1 MGKTA
6 RHEPAQPAI
15 SRGMPI
21 VIVAASETELLPRM
35 MPEGI
40 WPGSTVA
47 AGEWRPR
54 PPGHAERREHIVAG
68 LLDRRTE
75 TLASGKR
82 TRPRLKSLF
91 EEEEVQFFADDYP
104 TGEGR

>member
-1 MGKTA
+1 
-6 RHEPAQPAI
+6 
-15 SRGMPI
+15 
-21 VIVAASETELLPRM
+21 M

-47 AGEWRPR
+47 AGERRPR

-68 LLDRRTE
+68 LLARRTRM
-75 TLASGKR
+75 LASGKR
-82 TRPRLKSLF
+82 TRPRLKNLF
-91 EEEEVQFFADDYP
+91 EVEEVPFFADNHP